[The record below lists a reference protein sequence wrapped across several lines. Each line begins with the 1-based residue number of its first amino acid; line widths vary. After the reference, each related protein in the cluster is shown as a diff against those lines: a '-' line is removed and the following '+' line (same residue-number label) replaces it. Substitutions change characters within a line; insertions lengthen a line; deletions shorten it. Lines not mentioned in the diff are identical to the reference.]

1 MPQRILRFKIR
12 QDGLVEE
19 TVEGVTGQSCQQL
32 TEKIE
37 ASLGVVQR
45 SEPTA
50 DAYVQDEVQSQ
61 SITAEQLF

>member
-19 TVEGVTGQSCQQL
+19 TVEGVLGESCLDL

-37 ASLGVVQR
+37 SALGKLEHR
-45 SEPTA
+45 RPTA
-50 DAYVQDEVQSQ
+50 DNYQHEEVQTQ
-61 SITAEQLF
+61 SIPAQIH

>member
-19 TVEGVTGQSCQQL
+19 TVEGAVGKSCQQL
-32 TEKIE
+32 TEKLE

-45 SEPTA
+45 REPTA
-50 DAYVQDEVQSQ
+50 DAYIQDEVQNQ
-61 SITAEQLF
+61 SISAEQHF

>member
-19 TVEGVTGQSCQQL
+19 TVEGVSGQSCQQL
-32 TEKIE
+32 TEKLE
-37 ASLGVVQR
+37 ESLGVVQS

-50 DAYVQDEVQSQ
+50 DAYIQDEVQSQ
-61 SITAEQLF
+61 SISAEQLF

>member
-19 TVEGVTGQSCQQL
+19 TVEGVSGQSCQKL
-32 TEKIE
+32 TEKLE
-37 ASLGVVQR
+37 DALGGVQR
-45 SEPTA
+45 REPTA
-50 DAYVQDEVQSQ
+50 EAYLCDEVQSQ

>member
-19 TVEGVTGQSCQQL
+19 TVEGVVGNSCQQL
-32 TEKIE
+32 TEKLE

-45 SEPTA
+45 REPTA
-50 DAYVQDEVQSQ
+50 DAYIQDEVQSQ
-61 SITAEQLF
+61 SISAEQHF